1 MDLLL
6 LLGGN
11 SGDRLALL
19 RNALAMIEER
29 IGVIKGCSSV
39 YETEPWGFECSD
51 SFYNVAAFV
60 DTELSGEEALD
71 IALNI
76 EQELGRVRSSRQRYG
91 SRTMDID
98 IILCGDQ
105 IINTDRLQVPHPRMC
120 ERRFVLVPA
129 VELMP
134 DYVHP
139 IRNLTLSTLLANCS
153 DNLEVKKVG
162 EIFGLKE

>member
-39 YETEPWGFECSD
+39 YETEPWGFESSD

-71 IALNI
+71 IALGI
-76 EQELGRVRSSRQRYG
+76 EQELGRVRNSTQRYG

-129 VELMP
+129 VELLP
-134 DYVHP
+134 NYVHP
-139 IRNLTLSTLLANCS
+139 IRNLTLSALLANCS
-153 DNLEVKKVG
+153 DDLEVKKVG

>member
-11 SGDRLALL
+11 SGDRLALI
-19 RNALAMIEER
+19 RKALALIEER
-29 IGVIKGCSSV
+29 IGVVKSCSSV
-39 YETEPWGFECSD
+39 YETEPWGFESENT
-51 SFYNVAAFV
+51 FYNVAVIVNTFHNAHEV
-60 DTELSGEEALD
+60 LDEAL
-71 IALNI
+71 AI
-76 EQELGRVRSSRQRYG
+76 ESELGRVRYDAQRYG

-129 VELMP
+129 VELIP

-139 IRNLTLSTLLANCS
+139 IRNLTLSTLLTNCS
-153 DNLEVKKVG
+153 DTLSVKKVG